1 MNKELQKTTQEISL
15 RDARRICD
23 ALELSAQWDK
33 TEIYYVLKDWI
44 DREDKT
50 GRYHPLSDQWGED

>member
-1 MNKELQKTTQEISL
+1 MNKELQCMRQEISL

-50 GRYHPLSDQWGED
+50 GLYSPLIGEDE

>member
-1 MNKELQKTTQEISL
+1 MNKELQKITQEISL
-15 RDARRICD
+15 REARRICD

-50 GRYHPLSDQWGED
+50 GLYAPLIGEDE